1 MRISCL
7 QYTAE
12 ADFEVSWSRLEPLLL
27 EAMAAAP
34 DCIVLP
40 ECALYLSPS
49 QAHTVQAALTMDAEP
64 VRWLADFARSHAVIL
79 VVGSLIMQVDGAIKN
94 RQLVIDAGGKIV
106 GVYDKM
112 HLFDVALETGER
124 HQESAVFSPG
134 TRPLLSAIGDLC
146 VGHSICYDLRF
157 PALYRAYAE
166 AGADC
171 LLVPAAFTRT
181 TGQAH
186 WLTLL
191 RARAIENGAFVVA
204 AAQCGETQA
213 GRQTFGHSVVFGP
226 WGDWL
231 GQLQDQPG
239 VLTVDLDRTAV
250 TRARRQIPVLD
261 ASRSI
266 TVDAHQQ
273 TPS

>member
-12 ADFEVSWSRLEPLLL
+12 ADLDVSQSRLEPLLFEAL
-27 EAMAAAP
+27 EASP
-34 DCIVLP
+34 DCILLP
-40 ECALYLSPS
+40 ECALFLSNS
-49 QAHTVQAALTMDAEP
+49 QARSRAAALTMTSEP
-64 VRWLADFARSHAVIL
+64 VRWLMSFARSQGVVL
-79 VVGSLIMQVDGAIKN
+79 VVGSLIMHIDGQIKN
-94 RQLVIDAGGKIV
+94 RQLVIDATGQIV

-112 HLFDVALETGER
+112 HLFDVTLETGER
-124 HQESAVFSPG
+124 YQESALFTPG
-134 TRPLLSAIGDLC
+134 SRPLLSTVGDLC
-146 VGHSICYDLRF
+146 VGHSICFDLRF

-181 TGQAH
+181 TGEAH

-204 AAQCGETQA
+204 AAQCGETQE

-226 WGDWL
+226 WGECL
-231 GQLQDQPG
+231 GQLQDEPG

-250 TRARRQIPVLD
+250 RRARRQIPVLEV
-261 ASRSI
+261 SQSI
-266 TVDAHQQ
+266 TIDPDQQ
-273 TPS
+273 STA